1 MSHLFDIGANL
12 AHESFE
18 EDLDEVIDDAADAG
32 VARIMITG
40 SDIASTKRAATLAAE
55 EMACGQP
62 VVCTLIMLRSSIN
75 QRSINLSVLAKD
87 ASVRA
92 WGEMGLDYFRDF
104 TPRDVQRSAFEAQLE
119 LAAESDK
126 PLFLHERDAFD
137 DFYPILARAK
147 DRFSKVVVHC
157 FTGNEQALRA
167 YVDLDCYIG
176 ITGWVCDERRG
187 QHLLPL
193 LGLIPDDRLLIET
206 DAPYL
211 LPRSL
216 KPKPKSRRCEPK
228 HLVEVCRFMSSVL
241 DIPAEIRCRS
251 NLHKRQSF
259 FRPQLMLTLYSTEGC
274 HLCELAF
281 HLLTQDVRVQRHK
294 SM

>member
-18 EDLDEVIDDAADAG
+18 EDLGEVIDAARDAG
-32 VARIMITG
+32 VRRIMITG
-40 SDIASTKRAATLAAE
+40 SDISSTKRAATLAAE
-55 EMACGQP
+55 RDGVWSTCGVHPHHAEIVDQS
-62 VVCTLIMLRSSIN
+62 TLD
-75 QRSINLSVLAKD
+75 QLSVLAKD
-87 ASVRA
+87 ANVQA

-119 LAAESDK
+119 IAAESDK

-228 HLVEVCRFMSSVL
+228 HLVEVCRFMSRVL
-241 DIPAEIRCRS
+241 DIPAETLADRTYTNANR
-251 NLHKRQSF
+251 F
-259 FRPQLMLTLYSTEGC
+259 FGLN
-274 HLCELAF
+274 
-281 HLLTQDVRVQRHK
+281 
-294 SM
+294 

>member
-18 EDLDEVIDDAADAG
+18 EDLDEVIDTAAIAG
-32 VARIMITG
+32 VTRIMITG
-40 SDIASTKRAATLAAE
+40 SDIASTQRAAASAAPRDGVWSTCGVHPHHAEIIDQSTLDQLA
-55 EMACGQP
+55 
-62 VVCTLIMLRSSIN
+62 
-75 QRSINLSVLAKD
+75 VLAED
-87 ASVRA
+87 SSVRA

-104 TPRDVQRSAFEAQLE
+104 TPREVQRRAFAAQLE

-137 DFYPILARAK
+137 DFYSILARAK
-147 DRFSKVVVHC
+147 DRFSAVVVHC
-157 FTGNEQALRA
+157 FTGDEQALRA
-167 YVDLDCYIG
+167 YLDLDCYIG

-193 LGLIPDDRLLIET
+193 LDLIPENRLLIET

-228 HLVEVCRFMSSVL
+228 HLVEVCRFMSGVL
-241 DIPAEIRCRS
+241 DIPADTLADRTYANANR
-251 NLHKRQSF
+251 F
-259 FRPQLMLTLYSTEGC
+259 FGLN
-274 HLCELAF
+274 
-281 HLLTQDVRVQRHK
+281 
-294 SM
+294 

>member
-18 EDLDEVIDDAADAG
+18 ADLDEVIDAAADAG

-40 SDIASTKRAATLAAE
+40 SDIASTKRAATLAARRNGVWST
-55 EMACGQP
+55 CGVHPHHAEAVGQS
-62 VVCTLIMLRSSIN
+62 TID
-75 QRSINLSVLAKD
+75 QLSVLAKD

-147 DRFSKVVVHC
+147 DRFSKVDVHC

-241 DIPAEIRCRS
+241 DIPAEALADRTYTNANR
-251 NLHKRQSF
+251 F
-259 FRPQLMLTLYSTEGC
+259 FGLN
-274 HLCELAF
+274 
-281 HLLTQDVRVQRHK
+281 
-294 SM
+294 